1 MTLRV
6 AIQMDPLESI
16 RIAGDSSFA
25 LMLSAQARGHE
36 LFHYDVRTL
45 AYDTSEGAGGR
56 LTCWGAHAP
65 RKACLKGT

>member
-1 MTLRV
+1 MSLRV

-36 LFHYDVRTL
+36 LWLSLIHI
-45 AYDTSEGAGGR
+45 
-56 LTCWGAHAP
+56 
-65 RKACLKGT
+65 